1 MLILTRK
8 LGESITIGDNIKVTV
23 LGIYGRQVRL
33 GIDAPLKVVVHR
45 EEVYVRIQN
54 ENRKAAQVGKKD
66 LMSVVNMLKNKFKSE
81 MKPGTSK
88 TELEYREQKHKRNI
102 RPEGKP

>member
-45 EEVYVRIQN
+45 EEIYVKIQK
-54 ENRKAAQVGKKD
+54 ENRKA
-66 LMSVVNMLKNKFKSE
+66 
-81 MKPGTSK
+81 SK
-88 TELEYREQKHKRNI
+88 TEKEDLNNAVDYLKGKYKDDIKKSDSKPKMRYRDDRSKR
-102 RPEGKP
+102 PPKP